1 MTLNK
6 FFLFYFSIVFNIFSD
21 SDDKVKFIVK
31 VQDVVDGKNLKNIFS
46 KEISIEKNKLNKDI
60 KCEEL
65 IELLGIYNDEEL
77 KKYNISNLNYFV
89 NFVNGYCL
97 CFKDDIIEKILFST
111 KADKVIHFRPK
122 ARYNF
127 DILDRYIMKD
137 NFVLEKRKNKITKE
151 NYIKICKK
159 IKEILN
165 SDNCCFFLNL
175 ELSIWLHNILIE
187 EKYSI
192 FNDYFFIKDSKVFYP
207 LNITLIDCIN
217 RKYKLKDL
225 FVTKN
230 LYFLIKDFMN
240 SFELKLIKSKRK
252 LEYKDIKYIKDKGNT
267 IFDFEEELKNNN
279 PQIDEKLKQIKLN
292 SDSKIEVFIKH
303 KFTEEEKDKDT
314 KEEEKDKYMEEKDK
328 NKDKK
333 LTYCQRVK
341 C

>member
-6 FFLFYFSIVFNIFSD
+6 IFLLYFSIVFNIFSD
-21 SDDKVKFIVK
+21 SDGKVKFIVK
-31 VQDVVDGKNLKNIFS
+31 VQDVVDGKNLNNIFS
-46 KEISIEKNKLNKDI
+46 KEISIEKDKLNKDI

-77 KKYNISNLNYFV
+77 KKYNISSLNYFV

-207 LNITLIDCIN
+207 LNVTLIDCNN
-217 RKYKLKDL
+217 RKYELKYY

-240 SFELKLIKSKRK
+240 SMELRKSKRK
-252 LEYKDIKYIKDKGNT
+252 LEYKDIKYIKDKENT

-279 PQIDEKLKQIKLN
+279 SQIDEKLKEIKLN
-292 SDSKIEVFIKH
+292 SDSKIQVFIKH
-303 KFTEEEKDKDT
+303 EFTEEEKDKDT
-314 KEEEKDKYMEEKDK
+314 KEEEKERKE
-328 NKDKK
+328 DKK